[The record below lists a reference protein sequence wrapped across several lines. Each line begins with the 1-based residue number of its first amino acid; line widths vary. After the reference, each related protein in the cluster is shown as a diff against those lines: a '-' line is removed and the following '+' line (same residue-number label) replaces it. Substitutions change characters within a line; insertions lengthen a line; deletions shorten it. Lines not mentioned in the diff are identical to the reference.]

1 MVSGEMVVFRKIK
14 EEDNEIIAKII
25 RANLKEK
32 ALDIPGTVYFD
43 KNLDCL
49 SDFYLND
56 ENAYYCIFEVD
67 GVVSGGVGLAAFEG
81 IDGAAELQKLYLTN
95 EVKGNGYGKDLINHI
110 EEKARSM
117 GFSSMYLETH
127 SNLDVAIKLYER
139 MGYEKIGR
147 PSCVNHSTMDTFF
160 IKSL

>member
-1 MVSGEMVVFRKIK
+1 MVVFREIK

-95 EVKGNGYGKDLINHI
+95 EVDEFAIQMVRAY
-110 EEKARSM
+110 EEKEFCNVLKETEDLLSDDEKKAIEKENKSNSK
-117 GFSSMYLETH
+117 GEGHNWKLSIHWFSCS
-127 SNLDVAIKLYER
+127 
-139 MGYEKIGR
+139 G
-147 PSCVNHSTMDTFF
+147 
-160 IKSL
+160 